1 MQGSDKAIIIIIAK
15 KIYRST
21 FSIIT
26 FVALLVS
33 LALLTR
39 LKYTNDDAT
48 YKKDNKTDKE
58 IC

>member
-26 FVALLVS
+26 FVALLLS

-39 LKYTNDDAT
+39 LRYTNDDAT

>member
-39 LKYTNDDAT
+39 LRYTNDDAT